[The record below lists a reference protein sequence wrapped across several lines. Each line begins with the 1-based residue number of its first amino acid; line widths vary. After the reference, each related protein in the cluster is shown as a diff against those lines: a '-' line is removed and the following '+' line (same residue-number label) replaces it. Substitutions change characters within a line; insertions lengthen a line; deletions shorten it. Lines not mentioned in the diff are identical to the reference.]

1 MYNLVAPCLFGLE
14 SLVADELKQM
24 GAENVSAQNG
34 RVLFTGDDRVL
45 VRANLWSRYAERIQI
60 SLGSFTAKSFSE
72 LFDNVKKIP
81 FEKYIEVLDAFP
93 VKGWS
98 VNSALHS
105 IPDCQSIIKKAIVN
119 RLAEKYKVS
128 WFQETGVKKQI
139 SFSILKDNVTLTL
152 ETSGEGL
159 HKRGYRKNSNDAPI
173 KETLAAAMVKLAR
186 IYDDSVVYDPFC
198 GSGTILIEAAL
209 MAKNIAPGLRRGFA
223 AEKYHF
229 IDSTVWQSERA
240 RAQDMI
246 NHDIPF
252 RAVGS
257 DIDKTCVELTLE
269 NAQKAGVAK
278 CFDLSVADIKD
289 FSLTTPRAIVI
300 TNPPYGERML
310 DTEKA
315 RKIEQTMGKVFIKQK
330 GYRYIV
336 ISQDEEFEKQFGR
349 TADKR
354 RKLYNGNLKCQL
366 YMYFKV

>member
-24 GAENVSAQNG
+24 QAQNVTAENG
-34 RVLFTGDDRVL
+34 RVLFTGDDTIL
-45 VRANLWSRYAERIQI
+45 ARANLWSRYAERIQI
-60 SLGSFTAKSFSE
+60 VLASFTATSFTQ

-81 FEKYIEVLDAFP
+81 LEKYIEKDDSFP

-98 VNSALHS
+98 INSALHS
-105 IPDCQSIIKKAIVN
+105 IPDCQSIIKKAMVN

-128 WFQETGVKKQI
+128 WFKETGVKKQI
-139 SFSILKDNVTLTL
+139 CFSILKDKVTITL

-159 HKRGYRKNSNDAPI
+159 HKRGYRANSNDAPI

-209 MAKNIAPGLRRGFA
+209 MAKNIAPGLKRSFV
-223 AEKYHF
+223 AEKYTF
-229 IDSTVWQSERA
+229 IDSSVWQKERA

-246 NHDIPF
+246 NHNIEF
-252 RAVGS
+252 KAVGS
-257 DIDKTCVELTLE
+257 DIDEQCVELTLQ
-269 NAQKAGVAK
+269 NAQKAGVSK
-278 CFDLSVADIKD
+278 CFSLSVADIKD
-289 FSLTTPRAIVI
+289 FAPTTERAIVI

-310 DTEKA
+310 DIESA
-315 RKIEQTMGKVFIKQK
+315 RQIEQTMGRVFKSQR

-349 TADKR
+349 QADKR